1 MELTELQEVVKTLQA
16 EGKKLVF
23 TNGCFDLLHVG
34 HVRYLSA
41 ARKIGDRLIVAVN
54 SDQSVLTLKG
64 PSRPIVPEAERLEVL
79 SALSCIDY
87 LILFSAK
94 TPKQLIEALAPD
106 ILVKGADWAH
116 KDIVGGNFVE
126 QRGGKVVRIE
136 LVEGASTTSIIER
149 IERRLRRKQ
158 GSPITE
164 SFPK

>member
-1 MELTELQEVVKTLQA
+1 MKLDKCLTRETLQKEIKTLQA

-41 ARKIGDRLIVAVN
+41 ARKLGDRLIVAVN
-54 SDQSVLTLKG
+54 SDQSVKTLKG
-64 PSRPIVPEAERLEVL
+64 PKRPIVPEAERLEVL

-87 LILFSAK
+87 LILFSGK
-94 TPKQLIEALAPD
+94 TPEELIVALTPD

-116 KDIVGGNFVE
+116 KDIVGGDFVE
-126 QRGGKVVRIE
+126 QRGGKVVRIA

-149 IERRLRRKQ
+149 IERRMAQ
-158 GSPITE
+158 Q
-164 SFPK
+164 